1 MPDRVGASIV
11 EIITESL
18 YDKPIV
24 VFREYVQN
32 SADSLLIAER
42 NGDSE
47 DLFIKIWKKEDSLFF
62 LDNGI
67 GIAPEEFR
75 RKMGSIAK
83 STKARIENIGYK
95 GIGRL
100 SGLSYCRRLIFV
112 NIINYKNRCFQVCSV
127 DCQKYTQ
134 LRKNGSLNALQFADL
149 MDVISE
155 YDDHP
160 DASIIEGHIR
170 DYYSLFEIRDT
181 GFLVIM
187 ESISP
192 VLNATIEDQNFLENL
207 SWLLPVPFEDEL
219 LSANADGDS
228 IHELF
233 QELSSNS
240 LSKSQ
245 TVVPA
250 KSYSI
255 TYDSKQL
262 KRPIFRER
270 LREYLCKSSLEKYA
284 VCVHTFS
291 NTGITINNNNPFS
304 GIRIYVDNILLCDE
318 SELIPAL
325 QQFGMI
331 SHTVNETIQA
341 VRGIGAVVYIVD
353 KVNISANA
361 RRTFIDVT
369 DEDALNFLKL
379 IGEFIENV
387 FQTRYALSK
396 YYSAKKRTDNDRESL
411 ITLREKAE
419 KALMRLASKD
429 VLLEDD
435 PVEVKDFVDLELTE
449 KKKIIKTKITK
460 DINTRIKR
468 YLDQT
473 TDFSIDTYFK
483 DFLIWLKAN

>member
-11 EIITESL
+11 ETITESL

-32 SADSLLIAER
+32 SADSLLAAEK
-42 NGDSE
+42 DASSE
-47 DLFIKIWKKEDSLFF
+47 NLYIRIWKKNDSLFF

-75 RKMGSIAK
+75 LKMGSIAK
-83 STKARIENIGYK
+83 STKARLDNIGYK

-100 SGLSYCRRLIFV
+100 SGLSYCRRLVFV
-112 NIINYKNRCFQVCSV
+112 NIVGYKNRCFQTCSV

-134 LRKNGSLNALQFADL
+134 LRKNGILNTLQFADL
-149 MDVISE
+149 MDDISE

-160 DASIIEGHIR
+160 DESSIEGHIV
-170 DYYSLFEIRDT
+170 DYSSLFETRDT

-192 VLNATIEDQNFLENL
+192 VLNSTIEDQNFLENL

-219 LSANADGDS
+219 LSANAEGDS

-233 QELSSNS
+233 QELSNTSS
-240 LSKSQ
+240 SIDQ
-245 TVVPA
+245 TVIPA
-250 KSYSI
+250 KAYSV
-255 TYDSKQL
+255 TYESTQL
-262 KRPIFRER
+262 KRPILRER

-291 NTGITINNNNPFS
+291 NAGITINNNNPFS
-304 GIRIYVDNILLCDE
+304 GIRIYIDNILLCDE
-318 SELIPAL
+318 SELIPSL
-325 QQFGMI
+325 QQFGML

-341 VRGIGAVVYIVD
+341 VRGIGAIVYIVD
-353 KVNISANA
+353 KVDISANA

-369 DEDALNFLKL
+369 DEDALNFLRL

-396 YYSAKKRTDNDRESL
+396 YYSAKKRSDNDRESL
-411 ITLREKAE
+411 ITLKEKAE

-429 VLLEDD
+429 VVLEDD
-435 PVEVKDFVDLELTE
+435 PVEGKDFVDLGLTE
-449 KKKIIKTKITK
+449 KKRIIKTKISK
-460 DINTRIKR
+460 DINIRIKR

-473 TDFSIDTYFK
+473 TDFSLSTYFE